1 MIKISHCFSAESNKV
16 SVKEPRRRHA
26 KRLSELLGAD
36 EQIQSRLCFI
46 SCSWRLNCEIKV
58 NNSVPSVRGRA
69 DFIRLRNISA
79 IIVSS
84 AAQQVENSEC
94 LNDVL
99 FFFFFRE
106 GEKTGTGNS
115 AACSR
120 SDGKM

>member
-1 MIKISHCFSAESNKV
+1 M

-99 FFFFFRE
+99 FFFFSGRGRKRGQE
-106 GEKTGTGNS
+106 IQPH
-115 AACSR
+115 AAVRMVKCDTNVMKFPQKR
-120 SDGKM
+120 L